1 MAQAKLT
8 STALDFTSDGSASNV
23 KLNVTQND
31 QLSLTSAGGNGVRLS
46 GLTTPQSSTDA
57 ATKQYVDSIAQGL
70 QVKAS
75 VRAATAANGTLATAF
90 ANGQTVDGVA
100 VATGDRVLL
109 KDQTTQSENGIYI
122 VQASGA
128 PARAADMAATSS
140 AAGAF
145 LFVEE
150 GTANGDKGFVCT
162 SNQVAD
168 TVGTHSLTFAQFSG
182 AGGGGSTVV
191 AGTNLSKSGD
201 TISVIDG
208 PTFAS
213 AITAATGSAVGNL
226 TLADGSIT
234 DSSGAISFGD
244 ENLSTTGSFT
254 AATLTATSDERLKTD
269 ITEIG
274 AEEAAGLLR
283 QLRCVRFQWRDAAMR
298 EAHGDQ
304 VGLIAQEV
312 EAVVPEVVVTSA
324 TGTKSVDYAKLNA
337 LIIAA
342 LQPQLAAAAA
352 PAPSPPSS

>member
-23 KLNVTQND
+23 KINVTQND
-31 QLSLTSAGGNGVRLS
+31 QLALTSASGGGVRLS
-46 GLTTPQSSTDA
+46 GLTNPQSSTDA

-70 QVKAS
+70 QVKGS
-75 VRAATAANGTLATAF
+75 VRAATTANGDLATAF
-90 ANGQTVDGVA
+90 ANGQTIDGVA
-100 VATGDRVLL
+100 VATGDRLLL
-109 KDQTTQSENGIYI
+109 KDQTTQSENGIYV
-122 VQASGA
+122 VQASGS
-128 PARAADMAATSS
+128 PARSADLADTSS

-162 SNQVAD
+162 SDQAAD
-168 TVGTHSLTFAQFSG
+168 TVGTHSLAFALFSG
-182 AGGGGSTVV
+182 TSGGGGTVV
-191 AGTNLSKSGD
+191 AGTNLTKSGD
-201 TISVIDG
+201 TISVVAG
-208 PTFAS
+208 PSFAAS
-213 AITAATGSAVGNL
+213 ISAATGSTVGNL
-226 TLADGSIT
+226 TLADGTIT

-254 AATLTATSDERLKTD
+254 AATVTATSDERLKTD

-274 AEEAAGLLR
+274 AEEAAALLR
-283 QLRCVRFQWRDAAMR
+283 KLRCVRFQWRDPAMR
-298 EAHGDQ
+298 KAHGDQ
-304 VGLIAQEV
+304 MGLIAQEV

-342 LQPQLAAAAA
+342 IQPQL
-352 PAPSPPSS
+352 